1 MPTER
6 LTTAPGVGGRLR
18 DHPEDFLV
26 EELPL
31 YDFAGEGEHRF
42 LLVEKRGLATSQAI
56 NVIART
62 FRIRPRDIGC
72 AGLKDRH
79 AVTRQWF
86 SIHAD
91 VTSAIDAAALDGPN
105 LRVVDERRHTNKLK
119 RGHLAG
125 NRFEIRIRDADGPAA
140 DARTTLEHLARLG
153 APNFFGDQRFG
164 VRRNN
169 HLVGRAL
176 LLGEHEEFLA
186 ELLSTRHAQG
196 MAEFEARRLY
206 ESGDLEGALHAFPPG
221 ARTEM
226 IAIKALM
233 GGRKPKSI
241 FGAFDKTT
249 RSFWLSALQSAVFN
263 RVLGARLNGP
273 GIDALAEGDLAVR
286 HNAKGAGPTFEVD
299 AATVAEP
306 ETRARLDD
314 FEISPTGPL
323 WGPEMRRASG
333 TVDQVERDALADLG
347 VSVEAIDAF
356 TSRHGKSLIPG
367 ERRSLRARVTDI
379 GVEEGEDEHGRYIAC
394 RFALPAGSFAT
405 VVMDCI
411 MRGGVTSPVGAR

>member
-6 LTTAPGVGGRLR
+6 LPTAPGVGGRLR

-31 YDFAGEGEHRF
+31 YDFAGEGEHRY
-42 LLVEKRGLATSQAI
+42 LLVEKRGLATTQAM
-56 NVIART
+56 NLMART
-62 FRIRPRDIGC
+62 FRIRPRDIGY

-91 VTSAIDAAALDGPN
+91 VTGAIEATALDGPN
-105 LRVVDERRHTNKLK
+105 LRAIDERRHTNKLK

-125 NRFEIRIRDADGPAA
+125 NRFEIRIRNAEGPAA
-140 DARTTLEHLARLG
+140 DARATLEYLARVG

-176 LLGEHEEFLA
+176 LLGDHDEFLA
-186 ELLSTRHAQG
+186 ELLGTRHAEG
-196 MAEFEARRLY
+196 MAELEARRLY
-206 ESGDLEGALHAFPPG
+206 KAGDLEGALHAFPPG

-226 IAIKALM
+226 IAIKALI
-233 GGRKPKSI
+233 GGRKPRSI

-249 RSFWLSALQSAVFN
+249 RFFWLSALQSAVFN
-263 RVLGARLNGP
+263 RVLAARLNGP
-273 GIDALAEGDLAVR
+273 GIEALIEGDLAVR

-299 AATVAEP
+299 GATVADP
-306 ETRARLDD
+306 ETRARLDA

-333 TVDQVERDALADLG
+333 VVDQIERDALADLG
-347 VSVEAIDAF
+347 LSVQAIEAF

-367 ERRSLRARVTDI
+367 ERRSLRARVTDV

-411 MRGGVTSPVGAR
+411 MQGGVTDPLGTQ